1 LAVTAR
7 PPEDAGA
14 TERAVAI
21 AAGADVAVVVVGGE
35 VADTEGHDRVDMDL
49 PADQVALVRAVAGV
63 NPNTVVLVNSGAPV
77 TLDWADEVGAVA
89 QVWYLGQE
97 AGHAIADVLFGD
109 ADAGGRLPTTFPRQ
123 LADTPAFPTYP
134 GADGRARY
142 AEGVFVGYRHYDARQ
157 VEPRFCFGHGL
168 SYTRFAYGDLQLSLV
183 DPADPD
189 TGALVTATVDVTN
202 VGDRP
207 GREVVQLYV
216 RDVDATVARPEQE
229 LKQFHKVTLAPG
241 ETRTVRLELDGRAFS
256 FWDAG
261 RHGWVLEPGEFE
273 VRVGSSSRNIHTT
286 GTIRLP

>member
-1 LAVTAR
+1 
-7 PPEDAGA
+7 
-14 TERAVAI
+14 
-21 AAGADVAVVVVGGE
+21 VVVGGE
-35 VADTEGHDRVDMDL
+35 TADTEGHDRPDMDL

-63 NPNTVVLVNSGAPV
+63 NPQTVVLVNSGAPV
-77 TLDWADEVGAVA
+77 TMDWVDEVGAVA

-109 ADAGGRLPTTFPRQ
+109 VDAAGRLPTTFPQR
-123 LADTPAFPTYP
+123 LADTPAFATYP

-142 AEGVFVGYRHYDARQ
+142 AEGTFVGYRHYDANQ

-168 SYTRFAYGDLQLSLV
+168 SYTRFEYGDLQLDVV
-183 DPADPD
+183 DPSDPAAA
-189 TGALVTATVDVTN
+189 GASGPQALVTATVDVTN

-229 LKQFHKVTLAPG
+229 LKQFAKVGLAPG
-241 ETRTVRLELDGRAFS
+241 ETRTVRLELDARAFS
-256 FWDAG
+256 FWDGA

-273 VRVGSSSRNIHTT
+273 VRVGSSSRNIHMT